1 MRFEGIKALV
11 TGASGGIGGSIVEVL
26 CTWHAHVATADRAG
40 RDCEGDLM
48 DGLPK
53 KVAKKLGGL
62 DVLLSNTGI
71 ITRGKINE
79 ARDDNFAR
87 SMAVNVKVPSR
98 LCRADPGTDFPLR
111 RTVAPIDVTKPI
123 CCLASGL
130 ASLSQ
135 VKFARLMVAVW
146 LS

>member
-1 MRFEGIKALV
+1 MKMRFEEEIALI
-11 TGASGGIGGSIVEVL
+11 TGAF
-26 CTWHAHVATADRAG
+26 
-40 RDCEGDLM
+40 
-48 DGLPK
+48 
-53 KVAKKLGGL
+53 GGL
-62 DVLLSNTGI
+62 DSLVNNAGI
-71 ITRGKINE
+71 IAGGKITE
-79 ARDDNFAR
+79 ARDDDFAR